1 VLLVTPATASVHGST
16 LPSQSALWFEVL
28 QLQPDADV
36 AAIKGAFRTLLK
48 QYHPDKVA
56 MLGTEFKQ
64 LAEQK
69 TRLLTG
75 ALRRGLKQRGE

>member
-1 VLLVTPATASVHGST
+1 
-16 LPSQSALWFEVL
+16 
-28 QLQPDADV
+28 
-36 AAIKGAFRTLLK
+36 
-48 QYHPDKVA
+48 
-56 MLGTEFKQ
+56 MLGTEFEQ